1 MMLRFAQ
8 STQLLW
14 FGQGPNKLSRWIN
27 LFRLSFRPS
36 RRILGFDVQFLG
48 PKLLLQLYHEVFAR
62 EEYLFSCDTEAPI
75 ILDCGAN
82 IGMATFFFKW
92 LYPKSGIT
100 AFEPDPTTFQI
111 LRLNIQQNHLEDVTA
126 HNVALWD
133 QQGEISFYVPQ
144 HEPGSLRMSC
154 NPSRAQ
160 GRQITVPS
168 RRLSDYIEGPIDL
181 LKLDVE
187 GAEHRVICDLVQSG
201 KIEWIRQMIVEYHHN
216 MPGQPTQLADFL
228 RTLENCGLHYQIS
241 SSLSSVTQ
249 RDLFQDIMV
258 YACR

>member
-1 MMLRFAQ
+1 MLRFAQ

-14 FGQGPNKLSRWIN
+14 LGQGPNKLSRWIN
-27 LFRLSFRPS
+27 LFRLSLRPS
-36 RRILGFDVQFLG
+36 RRILGFDVQCLS
-48 PKLLLQLYHEVFAR
+48 PQLLLQLYHEVFAR
-62 EEYLFSCDTEAPI
+62 EEYLFPCDTEAPV

-82 IGMATFFFKW
+82 IGMATLFFKW
-92 LYPKSGIT
+92 LYPQSKVT
-100 AFEPDPTTFQI
+100 AFEPDPTTFQV
-111 LRLNIQQNHLEDVTA
+111 LRRNIQQNHLGEVSV

-133 QQGEISFYVPQ
+133 QQGELSFYVPQ

-201 KIEWIRQMIVEYHHN
+201 KIGWIRQMIVEYHHN

-228 RTLENCGLHYQIS
+228 RTLESCGLHYQIS
-241 SSLSSVTQ
+241 SSVSSITK

>member
-1 MMLRFAQ
+1 
-8 STQLLW
+8 
-14 FGQGPNKLSRWIN
+14 
-27 LFRLSFRPS
+27 
-36 RRILGFDVQFLG
+36 
-48 PKLLLQLYHEVFAR
+48 
-62 EEYLFSCDTEAPI
+62 
-75 ILDCGAN
+75 
-82 IGMATFFFKW
+82 MATFFFKW
-92 LYPKSGIT
+92 LYPQSRIT

-133 QQGEISFYVPQ
+133 QQGELSFYVPQ

-160 GRQITVPS
+160 GRQITVPG

-216 MPGQPTQLADFL
+216 MPGQLTHLADLL

-241 SSLSSVTQ
+241 SSVSSVTQ
-249 RDLFQDIMV
+249 CDLFQDIMV